1 MGIFP
6 TTECSTWV
14 TLALQEA
21 THCLLHSLMSAEKPR
36 PHEPV
41 ADQVCSGT
49 YPRVYQPMN
58 SVKHLLPE
66 LQRDH
71 RPPHPSRDVTPHW
84 EALHLHSYQ
93 VMRSSGTYGGQI
105 SARSLPCG

>member
-49 YPRVYQPMN
+49 YPWVYQPVN
-58 SVKHLLPE
+58 SVKHLLSE
-66 LQRDH
+66 TLRDH
-71 RPPHPSRDVTPHW
+71 WPQHPCRDVTPHQ
-84 EALHLHSYQ
+84 ESLHLDSYQ
-93 VMRSSGTYGGQI
+93 VMQSSGT
-105 SARSLPCG
+105 